1 MVWLIYS
8 LFLWCWQVVGELAS
22 QAPAQGHKLSGILV
36 KRNFSFHLM
45 TPKDLHSESK
55 TTRTK
60 NTWISCKE
68 LLQITMW
75 ETLFV
80 IPTPVDRTKH
90 NTATC
95 YIIIHKK
102 LLTYLNW
109 HQKISFFLE
118 QCILEFTF
126 FELIF
131 SFQFSLLSKS
141 TPKYFIKFY
150 VSTLSS
156 PLMETDL
163 GHLWFCI
170 ICIFHQWISLTSP
183 FHIQQGQKGWWKC
196 ALMCTSVCTNNKRVS
211 DRWCLIKL
219 YIKLQDL
226 FVAGICTWNVFLLW
240 W

>member
-1 MVWLIYS
+1 MMLHPFLLSGMCFREVCAVDMVWLIYS

-90 NTATC
+90 NTATY
-95 YIIIHKK
+95 YIIIYKK
-102 LLTYLNW
+102 FTN
-109 HQKISFFLE
+109 IS
-118 QCILEFTF
+118 
-126 FELIF
+126 EL
-131 SFQFSLLSKS
+131 
-141 TPKYFIKFY
+141 TPKDFGFSQAIHSWVHFWGGWYSLSSLVY
-150 VSTLSS
+150 SQNPHPSTL
-156 PLMETDL
+156 
-163 GHLWFCI
+163 
-170 ICIFHQWISLTSP
+170 
-183 FHIQQGQKGWWKC
+183 
-196 ALMCTSVCTNNKRVS
+196 
-211 DRWCLIKL
+211 
-219 YIKLQDL
+219 
-226 FVAGICTWNVFLLW
+226 
-240 W
+240 